1 MTKLLVPILLLLAC
15 CAMAQDN
22 NNYVRL
28 SSITINKSQVIQDL
42 RDLGY
47 GYVLQKA
54 LFVEKN
60 KYNLPNGLYKL
71 VKTESVDRMFSGRV
85 VYYKYAIQLSTY
97 TNDKTLRLIYTISFN
112 QVTGATKVTSYSYSL
127 IKSEDGAMISDLPS
141 YIDVRNINKGSQLE
155 SNLLKGVKFTVANA
169 TANGQIRKGT
179 YSVDQI
185 FTAFDSGYSYPYVYN
200 FLVTLISDKGYV
212 YRAKISVPVNY
223 AQAISL
229 DGEETPS
236 FPITYT
242 IYPNN

>member
-1 MTKLLVPILLLLAC
+1 MTKLLIPILLLLAC
-15 CAMAQDN
+15 CAMAQNN

-28 SSITINKSQVIQDL
+28 SSTTINKSQVIQDL
-42 RDLGY
+42 RELGY
-47 GYVLQKA
+47 DYVLQKT
-54 LFVEKN
+54 LFVENN
-60 KYNLPNGLYKL
+60 KYNLPNGLFKL
-71 VKTESVDRMFSGRV
+71 LKTESVYRRISRQV
-85 VYYKYAIQLSTY
+85 IYYRYTVQLSTY
-97 TNDKTLRLIYTISFN
+97 TNDKTLRVIYTVSFN
-112 QVTGATKVTSYSYSL
+112 QATGATRVTYYSYSL
-127 IKSEDGAMISDLPS
+127 IKSENGPMIADLPG
-141 YIDVRNINKGSQLE
+141 YIDVRGISNGTDLE

-179 YSVDQI
+179 YSVGQI

-200 FLVTLISDKGYV
+200 FLVTLVSTKGYV

-242 IYPNN
+242 IYPNK